1 MNAPDKAVTQAATL
15 SARLMEA
22 AAAIHP
28 KVVAWRRDLHANP
41 ELGNR
46 EVRTSQVVAAH
57 LKSLGLDQVI
67 SNVAITGVVGVL
79 KGGKPGPCVAL
90 RADMD
95 GLPVTEQVN
104 VPFASKVRT
113 TWNGQDTGVMH
124 ACGHDTHVAM
134 LMGAAEVLAG
144 MRAELC
150 GTVKF
155 IFQPAEE
162 GLPEGEEG
170 GAKLMI
176 DEGVL
181 NDPKPDAIFG
191 IHVVSA
197 LNSGQIGYRPGAM
210 MASTDNFRIKIKGK
224 QGHASLPWH
233 SVDPVVASA
242 HVVLGLQNIVSRQ
255 TDIMENAAVLTIGT
269 IHGGLREN
277 IIPDEVEM
285 TGTLRTFDE
294 THRDEISKEIVRK
307 AELIACACQATADAV
322 VRRGYPVTV
331 NDVKLTL
338 WSLPTLTRAAGE
350 GNVLHI
356 PKVGGGEDFSYFQQ
370 KLPGAF
376 YFIGC
381 TPPDKKASEAP
392 TNHSPHFYVDEDGMK
407 LGTKVLVSLVADFQE
422 GPV

>member
-191 IHVVSA
+191 IHVV
-197 LNSGQIGYRPGAM
+197 
-210 MASTDNFRIKIKGK
+210 
-224 QGHASLPWH
+224 
-233 SVDPVVASA
+233 
-242 HVVLGLQNIVSRQ
+242 
-255 TDIMENAAVLTIGT
+255 
-269 IHGGLREN
+269 
-277 IIPDEVEM
+277 
-285 TGTLRTFDE
+285 
-294 THRDEISKEIVRK
+294 
-307 AELIACACQATADAV
+307 
-322 VRRGYPVTV
+322 
-331 NDVKLTL
+331 
-338 WSLPTLTRAAGE
+338 
-350 GNVLHI
+350 
-356 PKVGGGEDFSYFQQ
+356 
-370 KLPGAF
+370 
-376 YFIGC
+376 
-381 TPPDKKASEAP
+381 
-392 TNHSPHFYVDEDGMK
+392 
-407 LGTKVLVSLVADFQE
+407 
-422 GPV
+422 